1 MRRIERSLRTLKLA
15 MTKLTGLSRL
25 RQALER
31 QMPSLIQK
39 EADLAAMLR
48 DLKQRG
54 EEELS
59 QSPIH
64 HRNRSGSAAEDQQ
77 RETRIQL
84 EARKTQLEAEVAN
97 LTRVIDQSQR
107 NLMRS
112 RRTHERD
119 RLRLEAEMKDL
130 EERLAQATSL
140 ERQHINEHVRLYCTL
155 PSHVKCSLPRALRPD
170 YSELIRN
177 REHIPRGLPMGEDSR
192 GASTATSERAGSPSR
207 RGLARK
213 TAEDSAPSPDL
224 MAIK

>member
-1 MRRIERSLRTLKLA
+1 MAQQREEQQLRVEAERWHEKNRKIVADIE
-15 MTKLTGLSRL
+15 
-25 RQALER
+25 ALER

-54 EEELS
+54 EEE
-59 QSPIH
+59 SPIH

-213 TAEDSAPSPDL
+213 TAEDSAP
-224 MAIK
+224 